1 MALLKKLALP
11 KSYLR
16 GCNLE
21 LQFEDELQTEDNL
34 ITRPEVED
42 EPCND
47 EKAAAPLKVEN
58 EENEALPIKKKR
70 LPSKYNIF
78 IKETLATLHKS
89 HPHLLGKER
98 FSLAVRMWN
107 EQKTS

>member
-21 LQFEDELQTEDNL
+21 LQFDDELQTEDNL
-34 ITRPEVED
+34 ITRLVVED
-42 EPCND
+42 EPCN
-47 EKAAAPLKVEN
+47 EKAGDSLKVEN
-58 EENEALPIKKKR
+58 DENEALPTKKKR

-78 IKETLATLHKS
+78 IKETLAILHKS

-107 EQKTS
+107 EQKAS

>member
-16 GCNLE
+16 GSNLE
-21 LQFEDELQTEDNL
+21 SQFEDELETEDNL
-34 ITRPEVED
+34 ITRLETEEDAKGNESNEV
-42 EPCND
+42 
-47 EKAAAPLKVEN
+47 
-58 EENEALPIKKKR
+58 LPTKKKR

-78 IKETLATLHKS
+78 IKDTLAILHKS